1 MIKIGLTGG
10 IGTGKST
17 VAKVFEVLGV
27 PVYNSDDRTKKLY
40 LKDVELKNEM
50 ISHFGNKV
58 YDETGM
64 LNKEYLR
71 KLIFNDKEK
80 LSLINKIVHPRVQQD
95 FEKWLLQNRNSNYI
109 IKEAAILIESG
120 AYKNVDKIIVVTS
133 PMNLRMQRVKNRDNS
148 TEKEVRKRIDN
159 QLSEK
164 ELLRFADFEI
174 RNTESESLINQVLN
188 LNKLLLKN

>member
-17 VAKVFEVLGV
+17 VAKIFEIIGV
-27 PVYNSDDRTKKLY
+27 PVYNSDERTKQLY
-40 LKDVELKNEM
+40 LTDVELKTEM
-50 ISHFGNKV
+50 IKHFGNKV
-58 YDETGM
+58 YTELGL

-80 LSLINKIVHPRVQQD
+80 LKIINKIVHPRVKVD
-95 FEKWLLQNRNSNYI
+95 FDKWISEINDRNYV

-120 AYKNVDKIIVVTS
+120 AYKNVDQIIVVSS
-133 PMNLRMQRVKNRDNS
+133 PVSLRKQRVMNRDNC
-148 TEKEVRKRIDN
+148 TEDEVQKRMDN

-164 ELLRFADFEI
+164 VLLEYANIEI
-174 RNTESESLINQVLN
+174 RNNETESLINQVLN
-188 LNKLLLKN
+188 VHKLLSKN